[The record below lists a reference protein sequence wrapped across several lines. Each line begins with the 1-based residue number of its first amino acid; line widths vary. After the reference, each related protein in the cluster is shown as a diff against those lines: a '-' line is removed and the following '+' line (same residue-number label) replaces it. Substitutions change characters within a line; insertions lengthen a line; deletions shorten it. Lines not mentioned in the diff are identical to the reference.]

1 MRPLLST
8 LCVCLIIVAGGMRD
22 VEAADP
28 QPYRVEFAP
37 TGNAEMDANL
47 KDTSELQS
55 LRTSAPVSPFGLIA
69 RARGDVDRLKTVL
82 ESYGYYDARIA
93 VKIDGTALD
102 AEGVSQT
109 LAALPKGTDAHVQ
122 LQFDLGPLYHLRHV
136 ELDGNLPEL
145 ARAAFDL
152 KSGDPAVAARV
163 LGAGSH
169 LLAALQDEGY
179 AFAKVDPPVAYQDAT
194 DPVLDVSFQA
204 VAGERVNIGAIHI
217 TGLKRLHAHFV
228 RAQLLLHSGEQYNPA
243 VIERARHDLLG
254 LGAFA
259 TVTVQLGTAVD
270 ASGGVPVTFDVRE
283 RPLHAVNFSSAYS
296 TDLGGSATATWTDRD
311 LLGNAEQLTFAA
323 SVINLG
329 GGSATTGIG
338 YDTNVKLA
346 LPDFGHRDQ
355 SLQFAVG
362 ALKQSLLAYD
372 QTATTTGVTLSRK
385 LSSVWSASVA
395 LTTAEDTIR
404 QIGLRYDYTL
414 VAVPVTVSYDSTHLS
429 SPLDDPRHGMRDSVT
444 LTPTH
449 SFGNPGSTFVVAQI
463 KLAGYL
469 DLHPL
474 LGTDPGRSILALRAL
489 AGVAEGA
496 SEFGLPPDQRFYAGG
511 SGTIRGYAY
520 QEVGPQYPYLGNT
533 IPVGGNAIVAGGIEF
548 RQRIGT
554 NWGFAVFSDAGGV
567 SESLRQLSATQ
578 AISAN
583 AQKCESNPHPT
594 ETQLAQCLALQP
606 SEFRIGLGAGIRYY
620 TPIGPVRVD
629 IAVPTE
635 HYITDQEGFQV
646 YVGLGQAF

>member
-1 MRPLLST
+1 MCS
-8 LCVCLIIVAGGMRD
+8 IILAGGSRTA
-22 VEAADP
+22 EAADP
-28 QPYRVEFAP
+28 QPYRVELAP
-37 TGNAEMDANL
+37 TGNAEMDADL
-47 KDTSELQS
+47 KATSELQS
-55 LRTSAPVSPFGLIA
+55 LRSSAPVSPFGLIA
-69 RARGDVDRLKTVL
+69 RARGDIDRLKTVL
-82 ESYGYYDARIA
+82 ESYGYYDSRIA
-93 VKIDGTALD
+93 IKIDGTSLD

-109 LAALPKGTDAHVQ
+109 LAALPKGTDAHVA

-136 ELDGNLPEL
+136 ELDGNLPES

-163 LGAGSH
+163 LGAGNH
-169 LLAALQDEGY
+169 LLAALQNEGY
-179 AFAKVDPPVAYQDAT
+179 AFAKVDPPVAYQDASE
-194 DPVLDVSFQA
+194 PVLDVSFQA
-204 VAGERVNIGAIHI
+204 TAGERVNIGAIHI
-217 TGLKRLHAHFV
+217 TGLKRLHEPFV
-228 RAQLLLHSGEQYNPA
+228 RTRLLLHTGEQYTPA
-243 VIERARHDLLG
+243 AVERARRDLLSV
-254 LGAFA
+254 GAFA
-259 TVTVQLGTAVD
+259 AVTVQLGTAVD
-270 ASGGVPVTFDVRE
+270 ASGGVPITFDVRE

-323 SVINLG
+323 SVINLDG
-329 GGSATTGIG
+329 GNATTGTG
-338 YDTNVKLA
+338 YDTSVKLV

-385 LSSVWSASVA
+385 LSSVWSAGVG
-395 LTTAEDTIR
+395 LTTAEEEIR
-404 QIGLRYDYTL
+404 QIGLKYDYTL
-414 VAVPVTVSYDSTHLS
+414 VAVPVSVSYDSTDLA

-444 LTPTH
+444 ITPTH

-463 KLAGYL
+463 KLAQYL

-474 LGTDPGRSILALRAL
+474 FGTPAGRSVLALRGL

-496 SEFGLPPDQRFYAGG
+496 SEFSLPPDQRFYAGG

-520 QEVGPQYPYLGNT
+520 QEVGPQYDYLGTT
-533 IPVGGNAIVAGGIEF
+533 IPIGGNAILAGGIEF

-554 NWGFAVFSDAGGV
+554 NWGFAVFTDAGEV
-567 SESLRQLSATQ
+567 SESLRQLSGDKTA
-578 AISAN
+578 SA
-583 AQKCESNPHPT
+583 AAAKCLANSNVT
-594 ETQLAQCLALQP
+594 ASSLAQCIALQP
-606 SEFRIGLGAGIRYY
+606 SEFRIGVGAGLRYY